1 MTCVFLLGF
10 ISVDKPGMIEEKGQK
25 MSLVSRYKLK
35 MSAADVTPTY
45 VTTRLL
51 HLLLFGMSVCVLT
64 CSPSLCV
71 D

>member
-35 MSAADVTPTY
+35 MSAADVTPAY

-51 HLLLFGMSVCVLT
+51 HLLLFWHVRLCVNLL
-64 CSPSLCV
+64 SISLCV
-71 D
+71 